1 MPDFRAYQGVDFSS
15 DFLVHYGVGHLQ
27 GGHSGRF
34 PWGSGE
40 NGGGATRSARDR
52 YRTAK
57 TNYRTAKRALRKA
70 ENRLDDISNNELSSA
85 SDKRI
90 AQRDV
95 NRRSRALDKAEVE
108 FRNRKAKYKEAK
120 SSDKEERRQNR
131 EAEKAA
137 RREEKDQAISKDER
151 KHLLLNKRLNAM
163 EDSLENVSNK
173 QIGKLSDKE
182 LNDRINRLRQE
193 DTYRQ
198 LIGQKT
204 LGQLRREQD
213 TSKEMAKD
221 TMKSLVQGTL
231 KDLVSKVII
240 PTATGHV
247 LYTLAQNKVNKEN
260 AAIKEYNL
268 KNPNDQ
274 KKLLADV
281 DYISTVFKTIKQKEN
296 KDKIDLPVTI
306 EAAEAA
312 LDSIKNDVNIKPS
325 DVDTFNK
332 LVNAIANIEKKSKG
346 IIDGG
351 GKK

>member
-1 MPDFRAYQGVDFSS
+1 MNDFRIYQGMDFSG
-15 DFLVHYGVGHLQ
+15 FLVHYGVGHLQ

-52 YRTAK
+52 YKTAK
-57 TNYRTAKRALRKA
+57 TNYKTAKRALRKA
-70 ENRLDDISNNELSSA
+70 ENRYDDVSENNLSTS
-85 SDKRI
+85 SDKRT

-95 NRRSRALDKAEVE
+95 NRRSRALDAAEVE
-108 FRNRKAKYKEAK
+108 FRKEKARLKEARANQR
-120 SSDKEERRQNR
+120 EERRQNR

-137 RREEKDQAISKDER
+137 RREEKDNAASKDER
-151 KHLLLNKRLNAM
+151 KHFLLNKRLNAM

-213 TSKEMAKD
+213 ASKEMAKD

-231 KDLVSKVII
+231 RDLVSKVII

-274 KKLLADV
+274 KKLIADV
-281 DYISTVFKTIKQKEN
+281 DYVSTVFKDIRQKAQEN
-296 KDKIDLPVTI
+296 KTELPFTMKT
-306 EAAEAA
+306 AERI
-312 LDSIKNDVNIKPS
+312 LNGIKAGKGTPDDIR
-325 DVDTFNK
+325 DFNT
-332 LVNAIANIEKKSKG
+332 LLNQIQNIERLSKG
-346 IIDGG
+346 GG
-351 GKK
+351 GKKN

>member
-1 MPDFRAYQGVDFSS
+1 MNDFRIYQGMDFSG
-15 DFLVHYGVGHLQ
+15 FLVHYGVGHLQ

-52 YRTAK
+52 YKTAK
-57 TNYRTAKRALRKA
+57 TNYKTAKRALRKA
-70 ENRLDDISNNELSSA
+70 ENRYDDVSENNLSTS
-85 SDKRI
+85 SDKRT

-95 NRRSRALDKAEVE
+95 NRRSRALDAAEVE
-108 FRNRKAKYKEAK
+108 FRKEKARLKEAK
-120 SSDKEERRQNR
+120 ANQREERRQNR
-131 EAEKAA
+131 EAEKDNAA
-137 RREEKDQAISKDER
+137 SKDER

-213 TSKEMAKD
+213 ASKEMAKD

-231 KDLVSKVII
+231 RDLVSKVII

-281 DYISTVFKTIKQKEN
+281 DYISTVFKDIKRKEN
-296 KDKIDLPVTI
+296 KDKIDLPFTMKT
-306 EAAEAA
+306 AEDI
-312 LDSIKNDVNIKPS
+312 LNRIKAGQGTPKDVE
-325 DVDTFNK
+325 DANK
-332 LVNAIANIEKKSKG
+332 LINQIQNIERLAKG
-346 IIDGG
+346 LGGG
-351 GKK
+351 GKKN